1 MTLDAHAHLWKPS
14 QGFDIKPLR
23 DTPAF
28 TARDW
33 LPEDIAPEMARLG
46 IGRVIITQSAPQVAE
61 TRALLDHCRGNPI
74 VAGVVG
80 WADLA
85 SDAGLG
91 EAAALL
97 DDPLV
102 LGLRLQL
109 RRMPDGYVSRPEVGR
124 GLDLIE
130 ENGKVAVFLS
140 EARHHT
146 EVLEVLRRRPGLRA
160 VLNHGGLPDI
170 AGGRIDEWEAAMR
183 RFASETAVVTQL
195 SGLVSLAGRGW
206 TREALRGPA
215 ARIFEIFGPERI
227 MVASDWPMPVAH
239 GVGYGDWWDI
249 AADLMD
255 GCGLTAEEKRSVLG
269 EVARRVHL

>member
-1 MTLDAHAHLWKPS
+1 MILDAHAHLWKPS

-46 IGRVIITQSAPQVAE
+46 IERVIITQSAPQVAE
-61 TRALLDHCRGNPI
+61 TRALLDHCRGNV

-85 SDAGLG
+85 SEAGLG

-130 ENGKVAVFLS
+130 GKGKVAVFLS
-140 EARHHT
+140 EARHHA

-170 AGGRIDEWEAAMR
+170 VGGDLDGWAAAMR
-183 RFASETAVVTQL
+183 RFASETGIVTQF
-195 SGLVSLAGRGW
+195 SGLVSLASPGW
-206 TREALRGPA
+206 RREDLHRPTALL
-215 ARIFEIFGPERI
+215 FEIFGPERI
-227 MVASDWPMPVAH
+227 MFASDWPMPLAR
-239 GVGYGDWWDI
+239 GVGYGDWWEI
-249 AADLMD
+249 ATGLMD
-255 GCGLTAEEKRSVLG
+255 GIGLSADERWAVLG
-269 EVARRVHL
+269 EVASRVHF